1 MLTHMIYKNEIKKIE
16 MYFQYC
22 NNVKKIL
29 KFTKLKSPK
38 ISIISPIYNREKFI
52 SRFIRSVQKQSF
64 KEIEIILVDDNSI
77 DNSAKLIEKHKKK
90 DKRIILIRNKKNRGT
105 FATRNL
111 GVLMSKAKYV
121 MIPDPDDIISK
132 EIIRICYTYGEKYH
146 YDLIR
151 FNMYLG
157 NGKVANEDFDKSK
170 KRRPIYQPELS
181 TYTFYGNNEL
191 EMIDF
196 YIHNKFI
203 RKKVYIES
211 LNSLN
216 NYYLNMHM
224 TILEDSLMNY
234 ILHRKAKSF
243 YFLKN
248 IGYKY
253 IRTSE
258 SITQKLL
265 KLSQM
270 KLKSYFNF
278 MKFIFEFS
286 KNIKYEK
293 DMLNLRLTNMLK
305 KFDII
310 RYILKTN
317 FNNDF
322 YFYYETISEIINC
335 IYISDGNI
343 NILLNLKKLIEMKKE
358 FNFTK
363 LKNS

>member
-1 MLTHMIYKNEIKKIE
+1 MNFIKKKIILLIKIFLIIIYLCFNNTISNIHLMLTHMIYKNEIKKIE

-111 GVLMSKAKYV
+111 GVLMSKAKYI

-170 KRRPIYQPELS
+170 KRRSIYQPELS

-196 YIHNKFI
+196 YIANKFI

-216 NYYLNMHM
+216 NY
-224 TILEDSLMNY
+224 
-234 ILHRKAKSF
+234 
-243 YFLKN
+243 
-248 IGYKY
+248 
-253 IRTSE
+253 
-258 SITQKLL
+258 
-265 KLSQM
+265 
-270 KLKSYFNF
+270 
-278 MKFIFEFS
+278 
-286 KNIKYEK
+286 
-293 DMLNLRLTNMLK
+293 
-305 KFDII
+305 
-310 RYILKTN
+310 
-317 FNNDF
+317 
-322 YFYYETISEIINC
+322 
-335 IYISDGNI
+335 
-343 NILLNLKKLIEMKKE
+343 
-358 FNFTK
+358 
-363 LKNS
+363 

>member
-1 MLTHMIYKNEIKKIE
+1 MLNHMIYKNEIKKIE
-16 MYFQYC
+16 LYFQYC
-22 NNVKKIL
+22 NNVNKIR
-29 KFTKLKSPK
+29 KFKKLKSPK

-64 KEIEIILVDDNSI
+64 KEMEIIFVDDNSI
-77 DNSAKLIEKHKKK
+77 DNSAKLIEKYKKE

-111 GVLMSKAKYV
+111 GVLISKAKYI

-132 EIIRICYTYGEKYH
+132 EIIRICYIYGEKYH

-157 NGKVANEDFDKSK
+157 NGKVANEAFDKSQ

-196 YIHNKFI
+196 YIANKFI

-224 TILEDSLMNY
+224 TFMEDTLMNY

-253 IRTSE
+253 KRTSE
-258 SITQKLL
+258 SITQKLFI
-265 KLSQM
+265 LSQM
-270 KLKSYFNF
+270 RLKSIFIYL
-278 MKFIFEFS
+278 KFIFEFS

-293 DMLNLRLTNMLK
+293 DIINLRLTNMLK
-305 KFDII
+305 NFDI
-310 RYILKTN
+310 RRNILKTN
-317 FNNDF
+317 FNKDF
-322 YFYYETISEIINC
+322 YFYYEVISQIINC
-335 IYISDGNI
+335 IYISDDNI
-343 NILLNLKKLIEMKKE
+343 NLLLKIKKLIEMKKE
-358 FNFTK
+358 FYFTK

>member
-1 MLTHMIYKNEIKKIE
+1 
-16 MYFQYC
+16 
-22 NNVKKIL
+22 
-29 KFTKLKSPK
+29 
-38 ISIISPIYNREKFI
+38 
-52 SRFIRSVQKQSF
+52 
-64 KEIEIILVDDNSI
+64 
-77 DNSAKLIEKHKKK
+77 
-90 DKRIILIRNKKNRGT
+90 
-105 FATRNL
+105 
-111 GVLMSKAKYV
+111 
-121 MIPDPDDIISK
+121 
-132 EIIRICYTYGEKYH
+132 
-146 YDLIR
+146 
-151 FNMYLG
+151 
-157 NGKVANEDFDKSK
+157 
-170 KRRPIYQPELS
+170 
-181 TYTFYGNNEL
+181 
-191 EMIDF
+191 
-196 YIHNKFI
+196 
-203 RKKVYIES
+203 
-211 LNSLN
+211 
-216 NYYLNMHM
+216 
-224 TILEDSLMNY
+224 MNY

-258 SITQKLL
+258 STTQKLL

-270 KLKSYFNF
+270 RLKSYFIL

-286 KNIKYEK
+286 ENIKYEK

-317 FNNDF
+317 FNKDF